1 MNDWK
6 LDLVD
11 STLKTQRFFNVECIN
26 RFSMLKVKQRFKMKL
41 YKLSIETNLVLL
53 KIGRIFIEVILIFCQ
68 NYFLNRCI

>member
-26 RFSMLKVKQRFKMKL
+26 RFSMLKQRFKMKL
-41 YKLSIETNLVLL
+41 NKLSIETNLVLL
-53 KIGRIFIEVILIFCQ
+53 KIGRIFIEIILIFLSKL
-68 NYFLNRCI
+68 FFK